1 MLGLILLA
9 IGMSTTIAFM
19 IGLGFYFIAPNIG
32 FAVFWITLGVE
43 WVIMEPINRILRMKA
58 INAEGKTFEKM
69 TKYED
74 SVGKQMVALECE
86 YCGES
91 NAVKVDLNG
100 KNSFICKKCA
110 NGNNVVMQFSTIR
123 TTDPL
128 DTIEIDTV
136 EEVSDAGE

>member
-1 MLGLILLA
+1 MLGLIMLA
-9 IGMSTTIAFM
+9 IGMSTAIAFM

-32 FAVFWITLGVE
+32 FAVFWITLGIE
-43 WVIMEPINRILRMKA
+43 WVIMEPINRSIRMKA
-58 INAEGKTFEKM
+58 IKAEGKTFEKM

-74 SVGKQMVALECE
+74 SVSQQMVALECE

-100 KNSFICKKCA
+100 KNSFLCTKCG
-110 NGNNVVMQFSTIR
+110 NGNNIIMQFSTIR

-128 DTIEIDTV
+128 DTIEADTV
-136 EEVSDAGE
+136 EGNTDDGE